1 MNKILIDLSKLIK
14 WSSNILAHFFS
25 LTCLEN
31 KALLGKYVFYEYYC
45 DIMLIRR
52 FIYCF
57 VFMAW
62 CVHQVIVIVYKCK
75 EFEL

>member
-1 MNKILIDLSKLIK
+1 MYKILIDLSILIK
-14 WSSNILAHFFS
+14 WSSNILAPFFS

-31 KALLGKYVFYEYYC
+31 KALLDKYLCYEYHC

-62 CVHQVIVIVYKCK
+62 CVHQAIVIVYKCI